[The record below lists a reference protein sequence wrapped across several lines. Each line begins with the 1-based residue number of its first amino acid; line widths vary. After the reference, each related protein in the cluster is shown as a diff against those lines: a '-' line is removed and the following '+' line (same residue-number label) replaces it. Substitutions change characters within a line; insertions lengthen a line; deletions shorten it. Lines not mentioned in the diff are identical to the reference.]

1 MRDSKVIQA
10 VAAIVTVGAVA
21 AMMVTERGGF
31 AAGVNPAP
39 HRAAGVELA
48 HQALSLMKPGGQIT
62 VITRDT
68 TAFQNPASDFLLES
82 FQRELRRA
90 HASIS
95 SIERLQVDPLRL
107 IEVPSGDFQRWI
119 HHAAAGDVIVSM
131 MGPPLLTSEQRR
143 QLGEIQPAIVAFCPG
158 NWPDRMDLRP
168 LFAQG
173 LLRAVIVSRGDQRS
187 AAVNSEKFDQ
197 NFAVVTSADVD
208 DFMTAAG
215 KPSAAKSP

>member
-10 VAAIVTVGAVA
+10 VAAIVTVGAVV
-21 AMMVTERGGF
+21 AMAVTERGGF
-31 AAGVNPAP
+31 GPRINTEP
-39 HRAAGVELA
+39 HRAAGAELA

-62 VITRDT
+62 VIIRDT

-95 SIERLQVDPLRL
+95 DIERLQVDPLRL
-107 IEVPSGDFQRWI
+107 IEVPSGDFQKWI

-143 QLGEIQPAIVAFCPG
+143 QLGEIQPAIIAFCPG
-158 NWPDRMDLRP
+158 NWPDRMDFRP

-173 LLRAVIVSRGDQRS
+173 LLRAAIVSRCDQHS
-187 AAVNSEKFDQ
+187 AAVRPRSFDQ
-197 NFAVVTSADVD
+197 NFVVVTSANLD

-215 KPSAAKSP
+215 KLSAAKSP

>member
-1 MRDSKVIQA
+1 MLDSKVIQA

-21 AMMVTERGGF
+21 AMMVIESGGF
-31 AAGVNPAP
+31 APGVNPAP
-39 HRAAGVELA
+39 HRAAGTELA
-48 HQALSLMKPGGQIT
+48 RQALSLMKPGGQIT
-62 VITRDT
+62 VLTRDT

-90 HASIS
+90 HIG
-95 SIERLQVDPLRL
+95 INDIQKLQVDPLRL

-158 NWPDRMDLRP
+158 SWPDRMDLRP

-173 LLRAVIVSRGDQRS
+173 LLRAVIMSRRDQRS

-197 NFAVVTSADVD
+197 NFAVVTAANVD
-208 DFMTAAG
+208 DFMAAAG
-215 KPSAAKSP
+215 KSSAAKSP